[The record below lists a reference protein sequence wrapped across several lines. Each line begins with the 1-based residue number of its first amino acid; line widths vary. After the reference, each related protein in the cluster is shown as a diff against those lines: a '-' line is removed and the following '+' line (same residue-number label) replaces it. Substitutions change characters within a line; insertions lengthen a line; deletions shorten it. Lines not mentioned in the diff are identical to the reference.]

1 MRWRA
6 RRESYYIRRSSPGAW
21 ARGLSGC
28 AAAAYRGGELDVC
41 IWRPLDRE
49 GSRRT
54 CTTPAPL
61 PHLSQLATSF
71 GELTALAL
79 FMSTVTLRSESLRS
93 E

>member
-1 MRWRA
+1 MRGRA
-6 RRESYYIRRSSPGAW
+6 RRESYYIRRSVPWRLGSW
-21 ARGLSGC
+21 AVLQQRWV
-28 AAAAYRGGELDVC
+28 GELDVC